1 MLQSLI
7 QIAIDLINYGE
18 KEEGMLFFFFLARR
32 GRDAGH
38 QKNKQVHESGK

>member
-18 KEEGMLFFFFLARR
+18 KEEGMLFFFLARR